1 MLAEIWAPP
10 GPPRGVEAERR
21 EGACL
26 RRTSGQAGGVACR
39 ATSGGHCRP
48 LSPPSA
54 QVSGSLGRAG
64 QGGDGAQP
72 AAPPAQL
79 WGLRRLPACPES
91 WLISARPSGKLGA
104 LGELRGGVV
113 GATSATRG
121 TSSSSVP
128 PFPLPFQSPSFHR
141 KCSPRLPKSE
151 QETLE
156 VIYSP
161 LYHYIE
167 KTGTGLG
174 GWGAAGNEQ
183 LQSLPHIVLSPLP
196 SLFAL
201 VFFSGSSMCNPP
213 SPKKQ

>member
-1 MLAEIWAPP
+1 MPP
-10 GPPRGVEAERR
+10 KDKRAGRGRGVQ
-21 EGACL
+21 
-26 RRTSGQAGGVACR
+26 GQS
-39 ATSGGHCRP
+39 TSGGHWVGRGRAETGP
-48 LSPPSA
+48 SLRRRPPS
-54 QVSGSLGRAG
+54 SGGS
-64 QGGDGAQP
+64 
-72 AAPPAQL
+72 AAC
-79 WGLRRLPACPES
+79 LPACPES
-91 WLISARPSGKLGA
+91 WLISARSSGKLGA

-128 PFPLPFQSPSFHR
+128 PFPLPFHSPSFHR

-174 GWGAAGNEQ
+174 GGARLEMSSS
-183 LQSLPHIVLSPLP
+183 SLCPISSFLLSRPCLLWCFFPGLVCAILP
-196 SLFAL
+196 
-201 VFFSGSSMCNPP
+201 PP
-213 SPKKQ
+213 KNSNC